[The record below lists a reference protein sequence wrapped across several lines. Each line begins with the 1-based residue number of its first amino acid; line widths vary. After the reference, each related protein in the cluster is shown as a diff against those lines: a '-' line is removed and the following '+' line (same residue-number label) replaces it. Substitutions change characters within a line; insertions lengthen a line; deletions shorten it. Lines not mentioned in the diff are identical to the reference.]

1 VIAKIQIS
9 FEETIEI
16 DLAKPLDISIPLTAG
31 TETVNCFYAPPM
43 TVEPVRAGNFVGSIK
58 EGGLVNFVNI
68 MLNPHGNGT
77 HTECYGHISA
87 ENATI
92 NQSLRQF
99 HFLAKLI
106 SVRPEKMPNGD
117 EIIFKKH
124 LIHLVEPNHAKAII
138 IRTVP
143 NNLSKLK
150 TNYSGKNAPYFD
162 AEAIEYLVK
171 CGFEH
176 LLTDLPSVD
185 READGGKLAAHKM
198 WWQTETNKIRQNATI
213 TELIFVENSIKD
225 GLYLLNLQITSLE
238 IDATPSKPVIYEIL
252 EK

>member
-1 VIAKIQIS
+1 MKAKIQLS
-9 FEETIEI
+9 SEKTIEI
-16 DLAKPLDISIPLTAG
+16 DLADPLDISIPLVAG
-31 TETVNCFYAPPM
+31 ADSVNCFYAPPM

-58 EGGLVNFVNI
+58 EGGVVNFVNI
-68 MLNPHGNGT
+68 ALNPHGNGT

-117 EIIFKKH
+117 QIILKKQLIEI
-124 LIHLVEPNHAKAII
+124 VEPNEANAII
-138 IRTVP
+138 IRTLP
-143 NNLSKLK
+143 NNLSKLR
-150 TNYSGKNAPYFD
+150 TNYSGKNAPYFE
-162 AEAIEYLVK
+162 AEAIEFLVK

-185 READGGKLAAHKM
+185 REEDGGKLAAHKS
-198 WWQTETNKIRQNATI
+198 WWQIETNQIRKNATI
-213 TELIFVENSIKD
+213 TELIFVENKIKD

-238 IDATPSKPVIYEIL
+238 IDATPSKPVIYTIL
-252 EK
+252 